1 MYKMLIVDDERT
13 ERDCIRYLITSA
25 GLPLELREAA
35 DAASALHILKEW
47 QADILFTDVQMPV
60 TTGLVLA
67 RQASELKKLCPT

>member
-35 DAASALHILKEW
+35 DAASALHILMNGRLIFFLPMYK
-47 QADILFTDVQMPV
+47 
-60 TTGLVLA
+60 
-67 RQASELKKLCPT
+67 CP